1 VSELPLE
8 RDAFRDFERAAHNRI
23 AETYG
28 ALSVVTD
35 RAAEP
40 LLDAARVGAG
50 TRLLDVAA
58 GPGSLTRSASA
69 RGARAIGVD
78 LSPAMVALARRLHP
92 GLEFREA
99 SADALPFADAS
110 FDAVVCGFGIGHFS
124 NAERVVAEFAR
135 VLAPRGFAALA
146 WWQDLARN
154 RINGKF
160 LEVLRQLGVSAPD
173 TMRSAP
179 PFERFCDH
187 DRFAGLLQSSG
198 FDAVRIDEVSFEHRL
213 RSADELWALAMG
225 SFARVSG
232 VILAQSADV
241 QQQIRTAVAERAQQ
255 YASNA
260 GLDTPVAM
268 VIASGMRRP

>member
-1 VSELPLE
+1 VSGQSFE

-40 LLDAARVGAG
+40 LLDAAHVGAG

-58 GPGSLTRSASA
+58 GPGSVTQRASA
-69 RGARAIGVD
+69 RGARAVGVD
-78 LSPAMVALARRLHP
+78 LAPAMVALACRLHP
-92 GLEFREA
+92 DLEFREA

-110 FDAVVCGFGIGHFS
+110 FDAVVCAFGIGHFS
-124 NAERVVAEFAR
+124 NAEHVAAEFAR

-146 WWQDLARN
+146 WWQEIAHN
-154 RINGKF
+154 RINGVF
-160 LEVLRQLGVSAPD
+160 LEVLGQLGVSAPD
-173 TMRSAP
+173 SMRSAP
-179 PFERFCDH
+179 PFERFSDR

-198 FDAVRIDEVSFEHRL
+198 FDAVRVDEVSFQHRL

-225 SFARVSG
+225 SFARVSS
-232 VILAQSADV
+232 VIQAQSPDV
-241 QQQIRTAVAERAQQ
+241 QQQIRMAVAERARQ

-260 GLDTPVAM
+260 GLDIPVAIL
-268 VIASGMRRP
+268 IASGMRRP